1 MRIIRCPKCGAS
13 MQSENPDALLAKHI
27 EREHGSVEAKLTATL
42 TKCNVV
48 IQAMLVG
55 TKIPKASL
63 RETANEVAD
72 LLKLPRLPEEVVQNA
87 NVPVAPVPETV
98 PVAQGMVSPQNVSA
112 TGNGDANQP
121 GVQPPNAS

>member
-1 MRIIRCPKCGAS
+1 MKIIRCPKCGAS

-48 IQAMLVG
+48 IQAMLTG
-55 TKIPKASL
+55 AKITKASL

-72 LLKLPRLPEEVVQNA
+72 LLKIPRLPEEVSSNA
-87 NVPVAPVPETV
+87 NVPVAPVPETI
-98 PVAQGMVSPQNVSA
+98 PIAQGVVSA
-112 TGNGDANQP
+112 QDVSAPGNGDAN
-121 GVQPPNAS
+121 